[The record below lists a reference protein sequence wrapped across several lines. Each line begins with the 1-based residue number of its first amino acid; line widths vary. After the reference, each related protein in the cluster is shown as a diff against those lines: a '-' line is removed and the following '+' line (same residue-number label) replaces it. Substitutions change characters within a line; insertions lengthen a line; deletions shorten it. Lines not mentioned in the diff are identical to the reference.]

1 LILAVIENPEDCP
14 LTLSGIEPVA
24 ARNYLSDASYSGLKG
39 AKVFNFCQS
48 YRYQSLGYYVSL
60 LAEARRHKPVPRVTT
75 IQDLKSMGII
85 SLASDELDEL
95 IVRLLEDR
103 PLRKFSLNIYF
114 GRTPRKG
121 LEVLASRLF
130 KFFPAPFL
138 RADFNHSCSEW
149 YLQNVSPLSMKDI
162 PKKEQGFASQV
173 ASEYLA
179 GKKLVI
185 PKRSPSPYDLAILQD
200 TAEKRP
206 PSDQK
211 ALKRFARAAE
221 SLGMGVEF
229 ITRDD
234 SRRLSEFDAL
244 FIRETTS
251 VDHHTY
257 RMARKASEEGLVV
270 IDDPESILRCSNKV
284 FLAELL
290 TRHKVPTP
298 RTIIVHSK
306 NVDQALADFGLPCI
320 LKQPDSSFSQGVVM
334 ACDREALQDAVR
346 AMLKRSDL
354 VIVQEYLPSDFDWR
368 VGVLDGR
375 PLFICKYF
383 MSGDHWQIVRPGPG
397 GCDLYGKVESL
408 AVGKAPKAVIRT
420 ALKAAGLIGDGL
432 YGVDLKVVD
441 GKVYVMEIND
451 NPNIDSGSEDEIL
464 GDELYLRVM
473 EVFLRRIENKK
484 SLGAGL

>member
-1 LILAVIENPEDCP
+1 MILAVIENPEDCP

>member
-1 LILAVIENPEDCP
+1 MILTVIENPEDCP

-24 ARNYLSDASYSGLKG
+24 ARTYLSDASFSSLKG

-60 LAEARRHKPVPRVTT
+60 LAEARKHKPVPSVTT

-95 IVRLLEDR
+95 IVKLLDGR
-103 PLRKFSLNIYF
+103 ALRKFSLNIYF
-114 GRTPRKG
+114 GRTQKKG
-121 LEVLASRLF
+121 LEPLASRLF

-138 RADFNHSCSEW
+138 RADFNHSCADW

-162 PKKEQGFASQV
+162 PKKELPFASEV

-185 PKRSPSPYDLAILQD
+185 PKRSPAPYDLAILQD
-200 TAEKRP
+200 PAEKRP

-211 ALKRFARAAE
+211 ALKRFAKAAE

-244 FIRETTS
+244 FIRETTN

-257 RMARKASEEGLVV
+257 RMARKAAEEGLVV
-270 IDDPESILRCSNKV
+270 VDDPESILRCSNKV

-290 TRHKVPTP
+290 GRHKVATP
-298 RTIIVHSK
+298 RTIIVHSR
-306 NVDQALADFGLPCI
+306 NVEQVLQDFGLPCI

-334 ACDREALQDAVR
+334 ACDREGLMEGAK

-354 VIVQEYLPSDFDWR
+354 VIAQEYLPSDYDWR

-375 PLFICKYF
+375 PLFVCKYW
-383 MSGDHWQIVRPGPG
+383 MAGDHWQIVRTGKDG
-397 GCDLYGKVESL
+397 SDVYGKAESL
-408 AVGKAPKAVIRT
+408 PVGKAPKAVIRT

-432 YGVDLKVVD
+432 YGVDLKMVD
-441 GKVYVMEIND
+441 GHVYVMEVND
-451 NPNIDSGSEDEIL
+451 NPNIDNGVEDEIL
-464 GDELYLRVM
+464 GEELYLRLM
-473 EVFLRRIENKK
+473 EVFLRRVENKK
-484 SLGAGL
+484 ALGASL

>member
-1 LILAVIENPEDCP
+1 MILTVIENPEDCP

-24 ARNYLSDASYSGLKG
+24 ARAYLSDASFSSLKG

-60 LAEARRHKPVPRVTT
+60 LAEARKHKPVPSVTT

-85 SLASDELDEL
+85 SLASDELDEV
-95 IVRLLEDR
+95 IVKLLDGR
-103 PLRKFSLNIYF
+103 TLRKFSLNIYF
-114 GRTPRKG
+114 GRTPKKG
-121 LEVLASRLF
+121 LETLASRLF

-138 RADFNHSCSEW
+138 RADFNHSCADW

-162 PKKEQGFASQV
+162 PKKELPFASQV

-185 PKRSPSPYDLAILQD
+185 PKRSPTAYDLAILQD
-200 TAEKRP
+200 PAEKRP

-211 ALKRFARAAE
+211 ALKRFAKAAE

-244 FIRETTS
+244 FIRETTN

-290 TRHKVPTP
+290 GRHKVPTP
-298 RTIIVHSK
+298 RTIIVHAK
-306 NVDQALADFGLPCI
+306 NVEQALNDFGLPCI

-334 ACDREALQDAVR
+334 ACDREGLLDAAK

-354 VIVQEYLPSDFDWR
+354 VIAQEYLPSDYDWR

-375 PLFICKYF
+375 PLFVCKYW
-383 MSGDHWQIVRPGPG
+383 MAKDHWQIVHTGKDG
-397 GCDLYGKVESL
+397 SDVYGKSESL
-408 AVGKAPKAVIRT
+408 PVGKAPKAVIRT
-420 ALKAAGLIGDGL
+420 AVKAAGLIGDGL
-432 YGVDLKVVD
+432 YGVDLKMVD
-441 GKVYVMEIND
+441 GRVYVMEVND
-451 NPNIDSGSEDEIL
+451 NPNIDNGVEDEIL
-464 GDELYLRVM
+464 GEELYIRLM

-484 SLGAGL
+484 ALGGSL